1 MAKGQTQDFKEILF
15 TPAEIAD
22 MVSELGRKITDDFS
36 GKEFVVIGLL
46 KGSVMFM
53 ADLLREIKLPCEID
67 FMAVSS
73 YGKGTETLGRVNILK
88 DISNSVLGKD
98 VLIVEDIVDS
108 GVTLSFIIKH
118 LKNKGAKKVSVCTL
132 LNKTARRKKQV
143 DVQYVGVDVQDEFV
157 AGYGMDYA
165 ENYRNIPF
173 IGVLKEEIYQK

>member
-15 TPAEIAD
+15 TPAEISD

-157 AGYGMDYA
+157 VGYGMDYA
-165 ENYRNIPF
+165 DNYRNIPF

>member
-15 TPAEIAD
+15 TPAEISD

>member
-1 MAKGQTQDFKEILF
+1 MLKGQTQDFKEILF
-15 TPAEIAD
+15 TAAEISD
-22 MVSELGRKITDDFS
+22 MVSELGRKITADFS
-36 GKEFVVIGLL
+36 DREFVVIGLL
-46 KGSVMFM
+46 KGSVIFM

-98 VLIVEDIVDS
+98 VLIIEDIVDS

>member
-1 MAKGQTQDFKEILF
+1 MLKGQTQDFKEILF
-15 TPAEIAD
+15 TPAEISD

-98 VLIVEDIVDS
+98 VLIIEDIVDS
-108 GVTLSFIIKH
+108 GVTLNFIIKH
-118 LKNKGAKKVSVCTL
+118 RKNKGAKKVSVCTL

-143 DVQYVGVDVQDEFV
+143 DVQYIGVDVQDEFV

-165 ENYRNIPF
+165 ENYRNVPF
-173 IGVLKEEIYQK
+173 IGILKEEVYQK

>member
-15 TPAEIAD
+15 TPAEISD

-143 DVQYVGVDVQDEFV
+143 DVQYVGVDVKDEFV
-157 AGYGMDYA
+157 AGYGMD
-165 ENYRNIPF
+165 
-173 IGVLKEEIYQK
+173 

>member
-1 MAKGQTQDFKEILF
+1 
-15 TPAEIAD
+15 
-22 MVSELGRKITDDFS
+22 
-36 GKEFVVIGLL
+36 
-46 KGSVMFM
+46 M

>member
-1 MAKGQTQDFKEILF
+1 MLKGQTQDFKEILF
-15 TPAEIAD
+15 TPAEISD

>member
-15 TPAEIAD
+15 TPAEISD
-22 MVSELGRKITDDFS
+22 MVSELGRKITDDFL

>member
-1 MAKGQTQDFKEILF
+1 MLKGQTQDFKEILF
-15 TPAEIAD
+15 TPAEISD
-22 MVSELGRKITDDFS
+22 MVSELGRKITDDFL

>member
-15 TPAEIAD
+15 TPAEISD
-22 MVSELGRKITDDFS
+22 MVSELGRKITDDFL

-98 VLIVEDIVDS
+98 VLIIEDIVDS
-108 GVTLSFIIKH
+108 GVTLNFIIKH

-132 LNKTARRKKQV
+132 LNKTARRKKHV
-143 DVQYVGVDVQDEFV
+143 DVQYIGVDVQDEFV

-165 ENYRNIPF
+165 ENYRNVPF
-173 IGVLKEEIYQK
+173 IGILKEEVYQK

>member
-15 TPAEIAD
+15 TPAEISD

-165 ENYRNIPF
+165 DNYRNIPF

>member
-15 TPAEIAD
+15 TPAEISD

-165 ENYRNIPF
+165 ENYRNVPF
-173 IGVLKEEIYQK
+173 IGILKEEVYQK